1 MSKLSDLAEEIAT
14 ILKERGETVAVVETS
29 SGGLISATLLAVP
42 GASAYY
48 VGGAVTYTGTAR
60 DAFLG
65 IDLNDHP
72 GIRSA
77 SEPYASLIAATV
89 REKLDTTWGIS
100 ETGASGPT
108 GNGYGDAAG
117 HTCVAVSGQTDRVM
131 TLETG
136 LSDRETNMTLF
147 AERCL
152 EQFVEALNP

>member
-1 MSKLSDLAEEIAT
+1 MSKLSDLAEEIAA

-29 SGGLISATLLAVP
+29 GGGLISAALLAVP

-65 IDLNDHP
+65 IDLEGHP
-72 GIRSA
+72 GVRSS
-77 SEPYASLIAATV
+77 SEPYANLIAATV
-89 REKLDTTWGIS
+89 RTKLDTTWGIS

-108 GNGYGDAAG
+108 GNGYGDLAG
-117 HTCVAVSGQTDRVM
+117 HTCVAVSGPTDRVM

-152 EQFVEALNP
+152 EQFVETLNA

>member
-1 MSKLSDLAEEIAT
+1 MSKLSELAEGIAV
-14 ILKERGETVAVVETS
+14 ILKQRGETVAVVETS
-29 SGGLISATLLAVP
+29 GGGLVSAALLAVP

-65 IDLNDHP
+65 IDLDDHP
-72 GIRSA
+72 GVRSS

-108 GNGYGDAAG
+108 GNGYGDSAG
-117 HTCVAVSGQTDRVM
+117 HTCVAVSGPTDKVM

-136 LSDRETNMTLF
+136 LNDRETNMTLF

-152 EQFVEALNP
+152 EQFTAALLA

>member
-1 MSKLSDLAEEIAT
+1 MSKLSDLANTIAV
-14 ILKERGETVAVVETS
+14 ILKERGESVAVVETS
-29 SGGLISATLLAVP
+29 GGGLISAALLAVP

-65 IDLNDHP
+65 IDLDDHP

-89 REKLDTTWGIS
+89 REKLGTTWGIS

-117 HTCVAVSGQTDRVM
+117 HTCVAVSGPTGRVM

-152 EQFVEALNP
+152 EQFAEALNA

>member
-1 MSKLSDLAEEIAT
+1 MSKLSDLAEEIAA

-29 SGGLISATLLAVP
+29 GGGLISAALLAVP

-65 IDLNDHP
+65 IDLEGHP
-72 GIRSA
+72 GVRSS

-89 REKLDTTWGIS
+89 RMKLDTTWGIS

-108 GNGYGDAAG
+108 GNGYGDLAG
-117 HTCVAVSGQTDRVM
+117 HTCVAVSGPTDRVM

-152 EQFVEALNP
+152 EQFVETLNA

>member
-1 MSKLSDLAEEIAT
+1 MSKLSDLANTIAV

-29 SGGLISATLLAVP
+29 GGGLISAALLAVP

-65 IDLNDHP
+65 IDLDDHP
-72 GIRSA
+72 GVRSS

-89 REKLDTTWGIS
+89 REKLSTTWGIS

-108 GNGYGDAAG
+108 GNGYGDSAG
-117 HTCVAVSGQTDRVM
+117 HTCVAVSGPTDRVM

-152 EQFVEALNP
+152 EQFVEALNA

>member
-1 MSKLSDLAEEIAT
+1 MSKLSDLANTIAV

-29 SGGLISATLLAVP
+29 GGGLISAALLAVP

-89 REKLDTTWGIS
+89 REKLGTTWGIS

-117 HTCVAVSGQTDRVM
+117 HTCVAVSGPTDRVM

-152 EQFVEALNP
+152 EQFAEALNA

>member
-1 MSKLSDLAEEIAT
+1 MSKLSDLAITIAV

-29 SGGLISATLLAVP
+29 GGGLISAALLAVP

-65 IDLNDHP
+65 IDLDDHP

-117 HTCVAVSGQTDRVM
+117 HTCVAVSGPTDRVM

-152 EQFVEALNP
+152 EQFAEALNA

>member
-1 MSKLSDLAEEIAT
+1 MSKLSDLTEEIAA

-29 SGGLISATLLAVP
+29 GGGLISAALLAVP

-65 IDLNDHP
+65 IDLEGHP
-72 GIRSA
+72 GVRSS

-89 REKLDTTWGIS
+89 RTKLDTTWGIS

-108 GNGYGDAAG
+108 GNGYSDLAG
-117 HTCVAVSGQTDRVM
+117 HTCVAVSGPTDRVM

-152 EQFVEALNP
+152 EQFVETLNA

>member
-1 MSKLSDLAEEIAT
+1 MSKLSDLAEQIAT

-48 VGGAVTYTGTAR
+48 VGGAVTYTGKAR

>member
-1 MSKLSDLAEEIAT
+1 MSKLSDLAEEIAA

-29 SGGLISATLLAVP
+29 GGGLISAALLAVP

-65 IDLNDHP
+65 IDLEGHP
-72 GIRSA
+72 GVRSS

-89 REKLDTTWGIS
+89 RTKLDTTWGIS

-108 GNGYGDAAG
+108 GNGYGDLAG
-117 HTCVAVSGQTDRVM
+117 HTCVAVSGPTDRVM

-152 EQFVEALNP
+152 EQFVETLNA

>member
-1 MSKLSDLAEEIAT
+1 MSKLSDLANTIAV

-29 SGGLISATLLAVP
+29 GGGLISAALLAVP

-65 IDLNDHP
+65 IDLDDHP

-117 HTCVAVSGQTDRVM
+117 HTCVAVSGPTDRVM

-136 LSDRETNMTLF
+136 LRDRETNMTVF

-152 EQFVEALNP
+152 EQFAEALNA

>member
-29 SGGLISATLLAVP
+29 GGGLISAALLAVP

>member
-1 MSKLSDLAEEIAT
+1 MSKLSDLAEQIAT

-29 SGGLISATLLAVP
+29 GGGLISAALLAVP

-48 VGGAVTYTGTAR
+48 VGGAVTYTGKAR